1 MAKVK
6 ILFQGT
12 ERSQTDETELEVF
25 ATVQNEIFISIQDQ
39 SYPGS
44 FICLDKATAVRLVR
58 ELKKHIGFLM
68 EGEVY
73 NG

>member
-39 SYPGS
+39 SYPGN

>member
-25 ATVQNEIFISIQDQ
+25 ATHHNEIFIIIEDKG
-39 SYPGS
+39 YPPS

-58 ELKKHIGFLM
+58 ELKKHIGFLI
-68 EGEVY
+68 ESEVN

>member
-1 MAKVK
+1 MEKVK

-25 ATVQNEIFISIQDQ
+25 ANVQNEIFISIQDE
-39 SYPGS
+39 SYPGN

-58 ELKKHIGFLM
+58 ELKKQIGFLM

>member
-1 MAKVK
+1 MEKVK

-25 ATVQNEIFISIQDQ
+25 ANVQNEIFISIEDG
-39 SYPGS
+39 SYPGN

-58 ELKKHIGFLM
+58 ELKKQIGFLS